1 MALLAIIPALLLS
14 ILHVYIFILEA
25 FLWTTPRGHKAFNL
39 KPDFAK
45 QTRTLAANQGLYN
58 GFLAAGLLWGVVH
71 PVPEFGRQIQ
81 LFFSACVLVAGLV
94 GAAIANK
101 KILFVQG
108 LPGLIVLGC
117 VWLS

>member
-1 MALLAIIPALLLS
+1 MALVTTIPALLLS

-25 FLWTTPRGHKAFNL
+25 FLWTTPRGHKAFGL
-39 KPDFAK
+39 KPDFAH
-45 QTRTLAANQGLYN
+45 QTWTLAANQGLYN
-58 GFLAAGLLWGVVH
+58 GFLAAGLFWGVIH

-101 KILFVQG
+101 KILYVQA
-108 LPGLIVLGC
+108 LPGLVVLGF
-117 VWLS
+117 VYLL